1 MKTQNKQMSSLNLI
15 IVIVQLLVLI
25 MGLTTAAPTLTNTL
39 ITKSELNNNNNN
51 NNSVKNNT
59 VTSSPAASSVNS
71 LRLRKRHR
79 KRHSNWDV
87 YNNFNE
93 NSTLLEWSNPCGG
106 VFDPSVKN
114 TKRPNKK
121 EQKRVS
127 ICLY

>member
-1 MKTQNKQMSSLNLI
+1 MKTQNKQMSSLSLI

-39 ITKSELNNNNNN
+39 TTKSELNNN

>member
-39 ITKSELNNNNNN
+39 ITKSELNNSNNN

-79 KRHSNWDV
+79 KRHSNSDV
-87 YNNFNE
+87 YTNFNE
-93 NSTLLEWSNPCGG
+93 NLTWLEWSNPCGG
-106 VFDPSVKN
+106 VFDPNVKN
-114 TKRPNKK
+114 TRRPNKK

>member
-1 MKTQNKQMSSLNLI
+1 MKTQNKKMSSLNLI

-51 NNSVKNNT
+51 NSVKNNT
-59 VTSSPAASSVNS
+59 VTSSTAASSVNS

-127 ICLY
+127 ISLY

>member
-51 NNSVKNNT
+51 SVKNNT
-59 VTSSPAASSVNS
+59 VTSSPVASSVNS

-127 ICLY
+127 ISLY